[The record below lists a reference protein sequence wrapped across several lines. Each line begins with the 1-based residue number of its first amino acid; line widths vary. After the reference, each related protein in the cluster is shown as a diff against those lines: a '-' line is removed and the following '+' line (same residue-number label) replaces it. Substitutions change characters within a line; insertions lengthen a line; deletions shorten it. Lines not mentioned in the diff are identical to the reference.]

1 MYNAQVFYIDSL
13 FCKRGA
19 HYKQEQYVSLFFFQT
34 VKSHVYWIYVILEN
48 ISLCKKGVAFEERWI
63 TAYKP
68 TYANASECGRS
79 WVRAPVRSNQK
90 LKICM

>member
-48 ISLCKKGVAFEERWI
+48 ISLCKKGLHLRKDGLLHINLPMPMQASAVDHGFELQLGQ
-63 TAYKP
+63 TK
-68 TYANASECGRS
+68 N
-79 WVRAPVRSNQK
+79 
-90 LKICM
+90 